1 MQQLSNEERKQ
12 RRSLERKKRQEER
25 SRERSSNDSDMFQI
39 SINGNIISKDKEQ
52 SVKILLLES
61 DES

>member
-25 SRERSSNDSDMFQI
+25 CKERSSSENDGFQI
-39 SINGNIISKDKEQ
+39 SINGNVISKDKEQ

-61 DES
+61 EDS